1 MNNKI
6 NNIPLLLFI
15 VVIIGL
21 LYTIYSKHVEID
33 DLRSK
38 SLANDSIYFKM
49 ILEEDTI
56 IRSKTKDI
64 DSLRRVNLGY
74 RYQVDSLMNQ
84 IIYINQRINANKTK
98 YNDKLKAI
106 DSLDINGQLKYFK
119 ENLYKN

>member
-1 MNNKI
+1 
-6 NNIPLLLFI
+6 
-15 VVIIGL
+15 
-21 LYTIYSKHVEID
+21 
-33 DLRSK
+33 
-38 SLANDSIYFKM
+38 M
-49 ILEEDTI
+49 ILEGDTI

-84 IIYINQRINANKTK
+84 IIYINHRMNESKTK